1 MNLEEIVQQTKT
13 YYCLECGKCS
23 SMCPI
28 SKYDPKYS
36 PRVMVEEG
44 LLGLQDDLVY
54 NKKLFSCLGCLA
66 CQSKCPSDVDYI
78 NFIREA
84 RGLATAAK
92 QHGDYAHAG
101 AMQSITTIMARPSVK
116 QNRLQW
122 LQNNG
127 CKTKQTG
134 EVMYFVG
141 CAPYIEALMEDI
153 PSQPL
158 IAAAAA
164 LKLLNA
170 VGIEPVVSPNEKCC
184 GHDMLWLGEFE
195 TFKKLAEHNAAMIKE
210 SGVKKIVFSCPE
222 GYRTFKMDYPNV
234 VKLDCEVVHI
244 SELLAEKVESGALKF
259 KELKKKV
266 TFQDPCRLGRHMGVF
281 DAPRKVLAAIPGLE
295 LIEMPHNREES
306 ICCGTSCF
314 TNCDSYSK
322 QIRVDRLSEAKATGA
337 EILVTACPK
346 CQTHF
351 KCAMLN
357 KGEVKGPDLQMEVMD
372 LVNIAANAMGG

>member
-23 SMCPI
+23 SLCPI

-66 CQSKCPSDVDYI
+66 CQSKCPSDVDYVT
-78 NFIREA
+78 FVREV

-127 CKTKQTG
+127 CKIKQTG

-158 IAAAAA
+158 TAAAAA

-184 GHDMLWLGEFE
+184 GHDMLWLGEVE

-244 SELLAEKVESGALKF
+244 SEVLAEKVESGALKF
-259 KELKKKV
+259 KEFKKKV

-295 LIEMPHNREES
+295 LVEMPHNREES

-357 KGEVKGPDLQMEVMD
+357 KGEVKGPDLEMEVMD

>member
-1 MNLEEIVQQTKT
+1 
-13 YYCLECGKCS
+13 
-23 SMCPI
+23 
-28 SKYDPKYS
+28 
-36 PRVMVEEG
+36 
-44 LLGLQDDLVY
+44 
-54 NKKLFSCLGCLA
+54 
-66 CQSKCPSDVDYI
+66 
-78 NFIREA
+78 
-84 RGLATAAK
+84 
-92 QHGDYAHAG
+92 
-101 AMQSITTIMARPSVK
+101 
-116 QNRLQW
+116 
-122 LQNNG
+122 
-127 CKTKQTG
+127 
-134 EVMYFVG
+134 
-141 CAPYIEALMEDI
+141 
-153 PSQPL
+153 
-158 IAAAAA
+158 
-164 LKLLNA
+164 
-170 VGIEPVVSPNEKCC
+170 VVSPNEKCC
-184 GHDMLWLGEFE
+184 GHDMLWLGEVE